1 MDIIKIKAEVYQL
14 EQRGKRLPI
23 LHYLQDV
30 WQQEPQSEGLTVL
43 ALRQMVAYADT
54 VVQFSENSPLWEA
67 KNEYS
72 LYKAFLL
79 DIISWGLKN
88 YRTSKQFLWQM
99 CFYLNPEYT
108 YYYMY
113 GREIT
118 DDNAVEWKKT
128 LFQEAAQLYPDS
140 LLFKCIDPIECM
152 DIGGWTDLRKK
163 RKRRF
168 AWNSRNGICRRMSW
182 ITKLCGFLTTI
193 CFMRGFSDKF
203 CGE

>member
-14 EQRGKRLPI
+14 EQQGKRLPI

-30 WQQEPQSEGLTVL
+30 WQQEPPSEGLTVL

-54 VVQFSENSPLWEA
+54 VVQFSENSPLREA

-72 LYKAFLL
+72 LYKGFLL
-79 DIISWGLKN
+79 DTISWRLKN

-118 DDNAVEWKKT
+118 DDNAV
-128 LFQEAAQLYPDS
+128 
-140 LLFKCIDPIECM
+140 
-152 DIGGWTDLRKK
+152 
-163 RKRRF
+163 
-168 AWNSRNGICRRMSW
+168 
-182 ITKLCGFLTTI
+182 
-193 CFMRGFSDKF
+193 
-203 CGE
+203 

>member
-1 MDIIKIKAEVYQL
+1 MHQGSRIACLAKNAGQLLPYQTAV
-14 EQRGKRLPI
+14 RRNK
-23 LHYLQDV
+23 QDV

-72 LYKAFLL
+72 LYKGFLL
-79 DIISWGLKN
+79 DIISWRLKN

-118 DDNAVEWKKT
+118 DDNAV
-128 LFQEAAQLYPDS
+128 
-140 LLFKCIDPIECM
+140 
-152 DIGGWTDLRKK
+152 
-163 RKRRF
+163 
-168 AWNSRNGICRRMSW
+168 
-182 ITKLCGFLTTI
+182 
-193 CFMRGFSDKF
+193 
-203 CGE
+203 

>member
-1 MDIIKIKAEVYQL
+1 MDILKIKAEVCQL
-14 EQRGKRLPI
+14 ERQGKRLPI

-30 WQQEPQSEGLTVL
+30 WQQEPPSEDLTVL
-43 ALRQMVAYADT
+43 ALRQMVAYADE
-54 VVQFSENSPLWEA
+54 VVTFSENSPLWEA

-79 DIISWGLKN
+79 DIISWGLKK

-118 DDNAVEWKKT
+118 DDNAVQWKKT
-128 LFQEAAQLYPDS
+128 LFQEAAQLYPNS

-152 DIGGWTDLRKK
+152 DH
-163 RKRRF
+163 RRLDRF
-168 AWNSRNGICRRMSW
+168 TEEEKEQIRAELAEWNLQANELDHEVVWIFDHYLFHEGIPR
-182 ITKLCGFLTTI
+182 
-193 CFMRGFSDKF
+193 
-203 CGE
+203 

>member
-14 EQRGKRLPI
+14 EQQGKRLPI

-30 WQQEPQSEGLTVL
+30 WQQEPPSEGLTVL

-152 DIGGWTDLRKK
+152 DHRWLD
-163 RKRRF
+163 RF
-168 AWNSRNGICRRMSW
+168 TEEEKAQIRAELAEWNLQENELDHEVVWIFDHYLFHEGIQR
-182 ITKLCGFLTTI
+182 
-193 CFMRGFSDKF
+193 
-203 CGE
+203 

>member
-1 MDIIKIKAEVYQL
+1 MAKTPGSFYHIKQLSDEISEGITMDIIKIKAEVYQL
-14 EQRGKRLPI
+14 EQQGKRLPI

-118 DDNAVEWKKT
+118 DDNAV
-128 LFQEAAQLYPDS
+128 
-140 LLFKCIDPIECM
+140 
-152 DIGGWTDLRKK
+152 
-163 RKRRF
+163 
-168 AWNSRNGICRRMSW
+168 
-182 ITKLCGFLTTI
+182 
-193 CFMRGFSDKF
+193 
-203 CGE
+203 

>member
-14 EQRGKRLPI
+14 ERQGKRLPI

-128 LFQEAAQLYPDS
+128 LFQGAAQLYPDS
-140 LLFKCIDPIECM
+140 LLFKCIDPIEHGSSAAGQ
-152 DIGGWTDLRKK
+152 IYG
-163 RKRRF
+163 RRESADSRGTRGMEF
-168 AWNSRNGICRRMSW
+168 A
-182 ITKLCGFLTTI
+182 
-193 CFMRGFSDKF
+193 
-203 CGE
+203 GE

>member
-14 EQRGKRLPI
+14 EQQGKRLLI

-79 DIISWGLKN
+79 DIISWGAEKLPHEQAVPMAN
-88 YRTSKQFLWQM
+88 VLLSQSGIHLLLYVRQGD
-99 CFYLNPEYT
+99 N
-108 YYYMY
+108 
-113 GREIT
+113 GRKCGLMEE
-118 DDNAVEWKKT
+118 DAVSGSRPAISGQ
-128 LFQEAAQLYPDS
+128 LAFQVH
-140 LLFKCIDPIECM
+140 
-152 DIGGWTDLRKK
+152 
-163 RKRRF
+163 
-168 AWNSRNGICRRMSW
+168 
-182 ITKLCGFLTTI
+182 
-193 CFMRGFSDKF
+193 
-203 CGE
+203 

>member
-1 MDIIKIKAEVYQL
+1 
-14 EQRGKRLPI
+14 
-23 LHYLQDV
+23 
-30 WQQEPQSEGLTVL
+30 
-43 ALRQMVAYADT
+43 MVAYADT

-72 LYKAFLL
+72 LYKGFLL

-152 DIGGWTDLRKK
+152 DY
-163 RKRRF
+163 RRLDRF
-168 AWNSRNGICRRMSW
+168 TEEEKAQIRAELAEWNLQENELDHEVVWIFDHYLFHEGIQR
-182 ITKLCGFLTTI
+182 
-193 CFMRGFSDKF
+193 
-203 CGE
+203 

>member
-1 MDIIKIKAEVYQL
+1 M
-14 EQRGKRLPI
+14 
-23 LHYLQDV
+23 
-30 WQQEPQSEGLTVL
+30 L

-108 YYYMY
+108 NYYMY
-113 GREIT
+113 GRKIT

-152 DIGGWTDLRKK
+152 DH
-163 RKRRF
+163 RRLDRF
-168 AWNSRNGICRRMSW
+168 MEEEKAQIRAELAEWNLQENELDHEVVWIFDHYLFHEGIQR
-182 ITKLCGFLTTI
+182 
-193 CFMRGFSDKF
+193 
-203 CGE
+203 

>member
-1 MDIIKIKAEVYQL
+1 MHQGSRIACLAKNAGQLLPYQTAV
-14 EQRGKRLPI
+14 RRNK
-23 LHYLQDV
+23 QDV

-72 LYKAFLL
+72 LYKGFLL
-79 DIISWGLKN
+79 DIISWRLKN

-113 GREIT
+113 GKEIT

-152 DIGGWTDLRKK
+152 DH
-163 RKRRF
+163 RRLDRF
-168 AWNSRNGICRRMSW
+168 TEEEKAQIRAELAEWNLQENELDHEVVWIFDHYLFHEGIQR
-182 ITKLCGFLTTI
+182 
-193 CFMRGFSDKF
+193 
-203 CGE
+203 

>member
-1 MDIIKIKAEVYQL
+1 M
-14 EQRGKRLPI
+14 
-23 LHYLQDV
+23 
-30 WQQEPQSEGLTVL
+30 L

-152 DIGGWTDLRKK
+152 DHWRLD
-163 RKRRF
+163 RF
-168 AWNSRNGICRRMSW
+168 TEEEKAQIRAELAEWNLQENELDHEVVWIFDHYLFHEGIQR
-182 ITKLCGFLTTI
+182 
-193 CFMRGFSDKF
+193 
-203 CGE
+203 